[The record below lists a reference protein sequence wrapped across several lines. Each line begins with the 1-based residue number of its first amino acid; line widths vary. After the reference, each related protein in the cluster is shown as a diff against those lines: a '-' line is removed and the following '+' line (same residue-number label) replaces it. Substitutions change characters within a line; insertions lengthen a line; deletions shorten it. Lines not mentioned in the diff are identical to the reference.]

1 MNVSDA
7 FHRYAEKVCE
17 QIRWKKAHPAVAQ
30 EIEDHL
36 TDQKNAYL
44 AAGDSESIAEEKA
57 LLQMGDPVSV
67 GAALDQTHKP
77 APQWGIIG
85 LVLLLFVLG
94 GIIQV
99 LLLKTIPIGNDALAT
114 RSAQV
119 LFVFLPLSLATFVGM
134 YFLDFSFFGKHPYL
148 LPICLLLFDVIAQ
161 MFGIAYGG
169 QKWLSIGLLGLS
181 VGPSAVSMLFPLAFC
196 GLFYRLRSQGRKGYL
211 ISGLLAAV
219 FCLILSYCHTFSGVL
234 TFVFSAGI
242 LMLVASKKN
251 WFDNHRNTFLLLF
264 LLVVVCLIV
273 LLMFY
278 APFRYQFAF
287 ERARAIFLPSSDVAG
302 DGYVPAQLRAA
313 ISHSVFL
320 GKGKDIVDISPILIE
335 IPGMLRS
342 DYLLTY
348 LTYHYGWAV
357 SGGLVLLLAVFLG
370 LGFRKALKQKS
381 IFGQMVSLTILCT
394 FTAEILLYIPANLGI
409 WLIAP
414 IALPFLSYGATA
426 LLINMALAGVLL
438 SVFRTGEVYRDTAP
452 HPIFSDSKFI
462 QWADG
467 KLTITFK

>member
-99 LLLKTIPIGNDALAT
+99 LLLKTIPVGNDALAT

-134 YFLDFSFFGKHPYL
+134 YFLDFSFFGKHPYVLPLGL
-148 LPICLLLFDVIAQ
+148 LMVDLAAQLFGE
-161 MFGIAYGG
+161 FYGG
-169 QKWLSIGLLGLS
+169 KRWFTLGSFALSPLALS
-181 VGPSAVSMLFPLAFC
+181 LLFPLAFC
-196 GLFYRLRSQGRKGYL
+196 GLFYRLRSQGRRGYL
-211 ISGLLAAV
+211 I
-219 FCLILSYCHTFSGVL
+219 SGVL

-242 LMLVASKKN
+242 LMLIAAKKEWFGKKN
-251 WFDNHRNTFLLLF
+251 QTILLLLF
-264 LLVVVCLIV
+264 LLAVVCLIV

-278 APFRYQFAF
+278 APFRYRYGW
-287 ERARAIFLPSSDVAG
+287 ERLYTIFVPSG
-302 DGYVPAQLRAA
+302 DPMGSGYLSTQLKTVLSHCVLLGEGAA
-313 ISHSVFL
+313 VS
-320 GKGKDIVDISPILIE
+320 E
-335 IPGMLRS
+335 TQA
-342 DYLLTY
+342 YLLTDASM
-348 LTYHYGWAV
+348 LRKRMHADLSDLSLWLGCLGHCGSAV
-357 SGGLVLLLAVFLG
+357 GSLSRAWLPQSAETEKYFRADGFSDDSLHLHSGNP
-370 LGFRKALKQKS
+370 ALYFSKS
-381 IFGQMVSLTILCT
+381 GYMAHRTDC
-394 FTAEILLYIPANLGI
+394 P
-409 WLIAP
+409 
-414 IALPFLSYGATA
+414 ALPFLWGNGFAHQYGIGRRTA
-426 LLINMALAGVLL
+426 FCV
-438 SVFRTGEVYRDTAP
+438 P
-452 HPIFSDSKFI
+452 H
-462 QWADG
+462 G
-467 KLTITFK
+467 

>member
-17 QIRWKKAHPAVAQ
+17 QIRWKKAHSAVAQ

-85 LVLLLFVLG
+85 LVLL
-94 GIIQV
+94 
-99 LLLKTIPIGNDALAT
+99 
-114 RSAQV
+114 
-119 LFVFLPLSLATFVGM
+119 
-134 YFLDFSFFGKHPYL
+134 
-148 LPICLLLFDVIAQ
+148 
-161 MFGIAYGG
+161 
-169 QKWLSIGLLGLS
+169 
-181 VGPSAVSMLFPLAFC
+181 
-196 GLFYRLRSQGRKGYL
+196 
-211 ISGLLAAV
+211 
-219 FCLILSYCHTFSGVL
+219 
-234 TFVFSAGI
+234 
-242 LMLVASKKN
+242 
-251 WFDNHRNTFLLLF
+251 
-264 LLVVVCLIV
+264 
-273 LLMFY
+273 MFY
-278 APFRYQFAF
+278 APFRYRYGW
-287 ERARAIFLPSSDVAG
+287 ERLYTIFVPSG
-302 DGYVPAQLRAA
+302 DPMGSGYLSTQLKTILSHCVLLGEGAA
-313 ISHSVFL
+313 LSETQAYLLTDAS
-320 GKGKDIVDISPILIE
+320 
-335 IPGMLRS
+335 MLRS
-342 DYLLTY
+342 DYLLAY
-348 LTYHYGWAV
+348 LTYHYGWVA
-357 SGGLVLLLAVFLG
+357 SGIVVLLLAVFLG

-467 KLTITFK
+467 KLTISFK

>member
-99 LLLKTIPIGNDALAT
+99 LLLKTIPVGNDALAT
-114 RSAQV
+114 HSAQV
-119 LFVFLPLSLATFVGM
+119 LFVFLPLSLAAFVGM
-134 YFLDFSFFGKHPYL
+134 YFLDFSFFGKHPYV
-148 LPICLLLFDVIAQ
+148 LPLCLLLFDVIAW
-161 MFGIAYGG
+161 MFGLDYGG
-169 QKWLSIGLLGLS
+169 QKWLSIGLLGLNIS
-181 VGPSAVSMLFPLAFC
+181 PSAISMLFPLAFC
-196 GLFYRLRSQGRKGYL
+196 GLFYRLRSQGRRGYL
-211 ISGLLAAV
+211 ISGVLAVV
-219 FCLILSYCHTFSGVL
+219 FCLFLSYCHTFSGVV

-242 LMLVASKKN
+242 LMLIASKKK
-251 WFDNHRNTFLLLF
+251 WFDKQRNMFLLLF
-264 LLVVVCLIV
+264 LLAVVCLIV

-278 APFRYQFAF
+278 APFRYRYGW
-287 ERARAIFLPSSDVAG
+287 ERLYTIFVPSG
-302 DGYVPAQLRAA
+302 DPMGSGYLSTQLKTILSHCVLLGEGAA
-313 ISHSVFL
+313 LSETQAYLLTDAS
-320 GKGKDIVDISPILIE
+320 
-335 IPGMLRS
+335 MLRS
-342 DYLLTY
+342 DYLLAY
-348 LTYHYGWAV
+348 LTYHYGWVA
-357 SGGLVLLLAVFLG
+357 SGIVVLLLAVFLG

-467 KLTITFK
+467 KLTISFK

>member
-99 LLLKTIPIGNDALAT
+99 LLLKTIPVGNDALAT
-114 RSAQV
+114 HSAQV

-134 YFLDFSFFGKHPYL
+134 YFLDFSFFGKHPYV
-148 LPICLLLFDVIAQ
+148 LPL
-161 MFGIAYGG
+161 
-169 QKWLSIGLLGLS
+169 GLLMVDLAAQLFGVSYCGKRWFTLGSFALS
-181 VGPSAVSMLFPLAFC
+181 PLALSLLFPLAFC
-196 GLFYRLRSQGRKGYL
+196 GLFYRLRSQGRRGYL
-211 ISGLLAAV
+211 ISGVLAVV
-219 FCLILSYCHTFSGVL
+219 FCLFLSYCHTFSGVV

-242 LMLVASKKN
+242 LMLIAAKKEWFGKKN
-251 WFDNHRNTFLLLF
+251 QTILLLLF
-264 LLVVVCLIV
+264 LLAVVCLIV

-278 APFRYQFAF
+278 APFRYRYGW
-287 ERARAIFLPSSDVAG
+287 ERLYTIFVPSG
-302 DGYVPAQLRAA
+302 DPMGSGYLSTHENHP
-313 ISHSVFL
+313 F
-320 GKGKDIVDISPILIE
+320 P
-335 IPGMLRS
+335 LRS
-342 DYLLTY
+342 SGRRCSPFGNTSLSADRCLYASLRLSSG
-348 LTYHYGWAV
+348 LSDLSLWLGCLGHCGSAV
-357 SGGLVLLLAVFLG
+357 GSLSRAWLPQSAETEKHFRADGFSDDSLHLHSGNP
-370 LGFRKALKQKS
+370 ALYSGKS
-381 IFGQMVSLTILCT
+381 GYMAHRTDC
-394 FTAEILLYIPANLGI
+394 P
-409 WLIAP
+409 
-414 IALPFLSYGATA
+414 ALPFLLGNGFAHQYGIGRRTA
-426 LLINMALAGVLL
+426 FCI
-438 SVFRTGEVYRDTAP
+438 P
-452 HPIFSDSKFI
+452 H
-462 QWADG
+462 G
-467 KLTITFK
+467 

>member
-67 GAALDQTHKP
+67 GTALDQTHKP
-77 APQWGIIG
+77 APQWGMIG

-99 LLLKTIPIGNDALAT
+99 LLLKTIPAGDDAFAA

-119 LFVFLPLSLATFVGM
+119 LFVFLPLSLAAFVGM
-134 YFLDFSFFGKHPYL
+134 YFLDFSFFGKHPYV
-148 LPICLLLFDVIAQ
+148 LPLCLFAVDLAAQLFGV
-161 MFGIAYGG
+161 FYGG
-169 QKWLSIGLLGLS
+169 KRWFTLGSFTLSPLTLS
-181 VGPSAVSMLFPLAFC
+181 LLFPLAFC

-211 ISGLLAAV
+211 ISGILAAV
-219 FCLILSYCHTFSGVL
+219 FCLFLAFCHTSGGIL
-234 TFVFSAGI
+234 IFLFSAGM
-242 LMLVASKKN
+242 LMLTAAKKEWFGKKN
-251 WFDNHRNTFLLLF
+251 QTILLL
-264 LLVVVCLIV
+264 LVLVVIALFV

-278 APFRYQFAF
+278 APFRYRYGW
-287 ERARAIFLPSSDVAG
+287 ERLHTVFFPSG
-302 DGYVPAQLRAA
+302 DPMGSGYISTQLKT
-313 ISHSVFL
+313 ILSHSVFL
-320 GKGKDIVDISPILIE
+320 GEGTAVSETQAYLLTDAS
-335 IPGMLRS
+335 MLRS

-348 LTYHYGWAV
+348 LTYHYGWAI
-357 SGGLVLLLAVFLG
+357 SGGLVLLLAAFLG

-394 FTAEILLYIPANLGI
+394 FTAEILLYILANLGL

-414 IALPFLSYGATA
+414 IALPFLSYGTMQ
-426 LLINMALAGVLL
+426 LLFNMALAGVLL
-438 SVFRTGEVYRDTAP
+438 SVFRTGEVYRDMQ

-462 QWADG
+462 QWDDG
-467 KLTITFK
+467 KLTISFK